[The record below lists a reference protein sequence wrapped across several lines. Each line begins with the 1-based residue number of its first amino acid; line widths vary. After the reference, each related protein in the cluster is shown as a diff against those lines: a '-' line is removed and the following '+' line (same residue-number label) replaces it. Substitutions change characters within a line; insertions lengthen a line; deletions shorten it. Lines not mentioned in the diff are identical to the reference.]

1 MCDDSFGRIH
11 VAGSPPP
18 RVDVEL
24 VVKLGG
30 AAITHKDSAV
40 ESLNEPALR
49 SVAETIAVAIEE
61 LRDAEGK
68 SPKVIVVHGAG
79 SFGHQHAKAYGVAR
93 GGAGALQERAPEND
107 VTRRL
112 RLGIAKTRD
121 AVRRL
126 NSLVVSALVDAGVP
140 AVGVSPY
147 GAWSTRGGGKTLDS
161 ENLASREGGGGK
173 ALDAGLVPVLHGDVC
188 FDADTDCAVLS
199 GDVVVRE
206 LCAWFRPKRAVFVTD
221 VPGIFDKPP
230 PKPSARAR
238 AREGER
244 GAPKRGRTDA
254 TLALIR
260 EVRVDGHPAND
271 AEDVPWHASRV
282 AKVASVRDDG
292 GVAFSDAA
300 TSEPAAAL
308 TSANVE
314 LAGSAVDVTGGI
326 AGKMREA
333 ASVAWL
339 GVDVYVSSL
348 IFPSRRRGRRDS
360 RACRSRRARGGSG
373 RSEAAGN
380 GRRRRDRGWGRS
392 CSESRRARNRHRQ
405 PTVEISHV

>member
-18 RVDVEL
+18 PRRDVEL

-161 ENLASREGGGGK
+161 ETSPRAK
-173 ALDAGLVPVLHGDVC
+173 AAATQTLDAGLVPVLHGDVC

-238 AREGER
+238 GEGER

-254 TLALIR
+254 TLTLIR

-308 TSANVE
+308 TSANVD
-314 LAGSAVDVTGGI
+314 LAGGAVDVTGGI

-348 IFPSRRRGRRDS
+348 IFLRKEDRNRDGAAAAIRGRVVRDALEVVPDGAS
-360 RACRSRRARGGSG
+360 GKTATAPRPWMGTLVLGVETRAKQTQTTDG
-373 RSEAAGN
+373 
-380 GRRRRDRGWGRS
+380 
-392 CSESRRARNRHRQ
+392 
-405 PTVEISHV
+405 